1 MSNLLSLSLNNAES
15 SSDTGSNGENLIQNT
30 NNNNDNNNL
39 DKDTATTM
47 SKKNYTFKEKFISTF
62 LNIKPK
68 KKKKNKS
75 DNKIIVDEFINKN
88 IEFAD
93 ENNLDVE
100 SINSEESE
108 EPNAMLNKFRA
119 LVKKVLRTKKNKNW
133 KEFMKEYERKVK
145 EEKSFKFRM
154 KNIFNVNSDFII
166 VWKSTF
172 SAFNII
178 FIFIYFLKYNLLE
191 LSIKKKDE
199 EIEKSNR
206 ILYLYYMINL
216 MFSFEFIFS
225 LLIIIFNG
233 GSKFTYL
240 KLPLKLY
247 CVIPFPLEKKYIFY
261 LIPKFFR
268 IDLISRL
275 FSLIETFINT
285 HVGHYI
291 LNYYLKIFLTYTI
304 DLFKFLLIF
313 GLYAH
318 CLCCFYCFFEGQ
330 DKIKYVSSLYYS
342 IQTFTTIG
350 FGEQSP
356 KTVGGLIIMII
367 TLFLGVNFMSVITS
381 NIRYLFNKIQNFNR
395 ETSFNE
401 QFEFLIFQIQR
412 STGKVFP
419 NHLKTLMNLFLLYRR
434 GMAYYEIKNKNKFLF
449 DNCRQNIIK
458 EIHANLFNYLKS
470 DFQDYFENCEDDFIF
485 EIFQNMRPKMFE
497 ANRTLIN
504 YNKKVKA
511 LYFLIEGYIF
521 VFNKNQKPVFCIF
534 GNNLFAE
541 FEFITNQ
548 KCNYIVK
555 THPKMTAFGFEL
567 KKEDWDRIS
576 QKYIISTN
584 NFLETIKKRK
594 KMHNKWIDLSMKEYN
609 KNIMSD
615 EIVFE
620 PNIISTKKPEEK
632 EEKKEGLLINLNEIT
647 TDEKKDSIFST
658 IDKKEKKLD
667 KTLITLAKERNEK
680 YDLQNKEIF
689 FNIFEMRKKLK
700 GFEDKFLDFKKSLI
714 NHLKIN

>member
-1 MSNLLSLSLNNAES
+1 MTEEIESLVLKRYQLLNKQGKGAYGVVFKAK
-15 SSDTGSNGENLIQNT
+15 DKKT
-30 NNNNDNNNL
+30 NEIVAL
-39 DKDTATTM
+39 
-47 SKKNYTFKEKFISTF
+47 KKNFDAFQNSTDSQRTYREVMLLQELNGHENIISLLNVIKAENEKDIYLVFEYMETDLHTVIRANILEPIHKKFIMYQLFKALKFLHSAGIIHRDLKPSNILINSDSFIKVCDFGLARCTTSAFKKDVIMTDYVATRWYRAPEILLGSTRYDVQADMWSMGCIF
-62 LNIKPK
+62 GELLGGKPMFPGTSTLSQISK
-68 KKKKNKS
+68 VLEVTGKPS
-75 DNKIIVDEFINKN
+75 RE
-88 IEFAD
+88 
-93 ENNLDVE
+93 DVE

-233 GSKFTYL
+233 GSKFSYL

-318 CLCCFYCFFEGQ
+318 CLCCFYCFFEGTENYWRINYY
-330 DKIKYVSSLYYS
+330 DNNFIFRSKFYV
-342 IQTFTTIG
+342 G
-350 FGEQSP
+350 
-356 KTVGGLIIMII
+356 
-367 TLFLGVNFMSVITS
+367 
-381 NIRYLFNKIQNFNR
+381 
-395 ETSFNE
+395 
-401 QFEFLIFQIQR
+401 
-412 STGKVFP
+412 
-419 NHLKTLMNLFLLYRR
+419 
-434 GMAYYEIKNKNKFLF
+434 
-449 DNCRQNIIK
+449 
-458 EIHANLFNYLKS
+458 
-470 DFQDYFENCEDDFIF
+470 DYFKYSLFIQQNS
-485 EIFQNMRPKMFE
+485 EFQSRN
-497 ANRTLIN
+497 
-504 YNKKVKA
+504 
-511 LYFLIEGYIF
+511 
-521 VFNKNQKPVFCIF
+521 
-534 GNNLFAE
+534 
-541 FEFITNQ
+541 
-548 KCNYIVK
+548 IV
-555 THPKMTAFGFEL
+555 
-567 KKEDWDRIS
+567 
-576 QKYIISTN
+576 Q
-584 NFLETIKKRK
+584 
-594 KMHNKWIDLSMKEYN
+594 
-609 KNIMSD
+609 
-615 EIVFE
+615 
-620 PNIISTKKPEEK
+620 
-632 EEKKEGLLINLNEIT
+632 
-647 TDEKKDSIFST
+647 
-658 IDKKEKKLD
+658 
-667 KTLITLAKERNEK
+667 
-680 YDLQNKEIF
+680 
-689 FNIFEMRKKLK
+689 
-700 GFEDKFLDFKKSLI
+700 
-714 NHLKIN
+714 